1 MATQDMNAA
10 LFDAVER
17 ELVRTAYPEDM
28 PALPELPT
36 ARYCDPEFFALEMRH
51 VFGKTWLYAGH
62 DSELPGPG
70 SFRLFEE
77 LGQSIIL
84 SRGTDNQIR
93 AFKNTCRH
101 RGAALVTE
109 KCGTAKRFICP
120 YHAWGYSTDGTLQSV
135 PEAHNFSCLD
145 KVAKPLFSVRCES
158 WRGFI
163 FINLDENAEP
173 LSDFLGPMAA
183 QADEFPLERMVVK
196 DTIRVEVACNWK
208 TAFDNFLEIYHVAT
222 VHRETIA
229 PFLNS
234 KSFVVTPLPN
244 GHARFT
250 TRKKIEGLF
259 GSGEIEGLDDRYK
272 SLTVGLPRFPNG
284 FVALDPSGFNWM
296 TFWPVGHNKVAIV
309 STILGE
315 TRDDPDEEAAYWSK
329 FSEYQKAIMA
339 EDLGLFPTV
348 QRSMDNGDLPALVLS
363 CQEQYLQWY
372 NEHIDRLIGPQNI
385 PAPLRVEQVM
395 AARFKT

>member
-17 ELVRTAYPEDM
+17 ELTRTEYPQGF

-36 ARYCDPEFFALEMRH
+36 ARYCDPAFFALEMEH
-51 VFGKTWLYAGH
+51 VYRNTWLYAGH
-62 DSELPGPG
+62 ESELPSPG

-77 LGQSIIL
+77 LELSIIL

-101 RGAALVTE
+101 RGAALVSQPS
-109 KCGTAKRFICP
+109 GTAKRFICP

-135 PEAHNFSCLD
+135 PEAHNFACLD
-145 KVAKPLFSVRCES
+145 KAEKPLFQVRCET

-163 FINLDENAEP
+163 FINLDDDAEP
-173 LSDFLGPMAA
+173 LADFLGPFAA
-183 QADEFPLERMVVK
+183 QASDFPLERMSVK

-208 TAFDNFLEIYHVAT
+208 TAYDNFVEIYHVAT

-250 TRKKIEGLF
+250 TRKKIEGLY
-259 GSGEIEGLDDRYK
+259 GTAEIEGLDERYK
-272 SLTVGLPRFPNG
+272 SLTIGLPRFPHG

-296 TFWPVGHNKVAIV
+296 TFWPVGHDKVAIV
-309 STILGE
+309 STIFGE
-315 TRDDPDEEAAYWSK
+315 TRADPEDEKAYWTQ
-329 FSEYQKAIMA
+329 FSEYQKVILA
-339 EDLGLFPTV
+339 EDLGLFTTV
-348 QRSMDNGDLPALVLS
+348 QRSMDQGNLSAIVLS
-363 CQEQYLQWY
+363 CQEQYIQWY
-372 NEHIDRLIGPQNI
+372 NEHIDRLIGPENI
-385 PAPLRVEQVM
+385 PDHLAVTPVM
-395 AARFKT
+395 AALFET